1 MLRVLDAGK
10 LALTK
15 LRTRKIR
22 LAATIVIAGLL
33 FAIIVFGL
41 TVLHASA
48 DSAERFGRGTMAT
61 RYLMSYSNY
70 NANLNKVRFEATQ
83 DVKNRVLAL
92 HQKRVAEKQAA
103 AKALGVEYD
112 ANTEAAPII
121 KEFPEDPGSLN
132 LNSWAVNEFLKQYN
146 TETNPLTPAKTGAA
160 ARRLG
165 AIKAY
170 PVQSLEGQDGGTLA
184 FMVSGRE
191 SFRDDEEAPEQVRGL
206 ADAINQQT
214 IADESLLRYYFLDNR
229 QRDLGDEIPVFVS
242 YDDAAALLGKKPL
255 PADSTPEQHLQR
267 MQDLRRE
274 AAGITMQVCYRNAAS
289 SELIQQAARQQRA
302 SANKTKDSTDAKPS
316 VEYALPSADSCG
328 AAAIT
333 KDNRSK
339 SEKAASEKL
348 QQFNQQFSTE
358 NLTPQQAKLTYRVVG
373 LLPSKNLQ
381 TTELKDFF
389 ANMLSANLPE
399 RWVIPKQTF
408 EASAAAKKYL
418 PGVLSTENT
427 RTNALL
433 SGAVIYEFASAD
445 QARNFD
451 CATRCEG
458 SSKDKDL
465 CADGISNF
473 VMPFGSNSIVLDEV
487 LQQIA
492 PIIWYALLGVVGV
505 AAFILMLTI
514 SRTIA
519 DSRKESAVFRA
530 LGATRL
536 DIAQI
541 YLTYTLLLAG
551 LIALFAI
558 FAGLIA
564 AAVVNNAFSADLSV
578 TARYVISPRDLSLEF
593 KLFAL
598 NLPALALTVA
608 SIIAAAL
615 LASLVPLL
623 RNTRRN
629 PIKDMRDE

>member
-22 LAATIVIAGLL
+22 LAATIIIAGLL

-41 TVLHASA
+41 TVLRASA
-48 DSAERFGRGTMAT
+48 DSVERFGRGTMAT

-70 NANLNKVRFEATQ
+70 NANLNQVRFEATQ

-92 HQKRVAEKQAA
+92 HQKRIAEKQAA

-112 ANTEAAPII
+112 ASTEAAPIV
-121 KEFPEDPGSLN
+121 KDFPEDPGSLN

-165 AIKAY
+165 AIKSY
-170 PVQSLEGQDGGTLA
+170 PVQSLEGQGGALA

-191 SFRDDEEAPEQVRGL
+191 SFRDDEEAPERIRDL
-206 ADAINQQT
+206 ADAVNQQT
-214 IADESLLRYYFLDNR
+214 IVDESLLQYYFLDNR
-229 QRDLGDEIPVFVS
+229 RRDLGDEIPVFVS

-255 PADSTPEQHLQR
+255 PADSTPRQHLQR

-289 SELIQQAARQQRA
+289 SELIQQAAEQQRA
-302 SANKTKDSTDAKPS
+302 SANKTKDSTDVKPS
-316 VEYALPSADSCG
+316 IEYALPSADSCG
-328 AAAIT
+328 AVAIT

-418 PGVLSTENT
+418 PGVLSVSNT
-427 RTNALL
+427 RTSALL
-433 SGAVIYEFASAD
+433 SGAVVYEFASAD

-451 CATRCEG
+451 RATRCEG

-465 CADGISNF
+465 CADGIHNF

-487 LQQIA
+487 RQQIT

-551 LIALFAI
+551 LIALFA
-558 FAGLIA
+558 
-564 AAVVNNAFSADLSV
+564 FSLG
-578 TARYVISPRDLSLEF
+578 
-593 KLFAL
+593 
-598 NLPALALTVA
+598 
-608 SIIAAAL
+608 
-615 LASLVPLL
+615 
-623 RNTRRN
+623 
-629 PIKDMRDE
+629 

>member
-22 LAATIVIAGLL
+22 LAATIIIAGLL

-41 TVLHASA
+41 TVLRASA
-48 DSAERFGRGTMAT
+48 DSVERFGRGTMAT

-70 NANLNKVRFEATQ
+70 NANLNQVRFEATQ

-121 KEFPEDPGSLN
+121 KDFPEDPGSLN

-165 AIKAY
+165 AIKSY
-170 PVQSLEGQDGGTLA
+170 PVQSLEGQGGTFA
-184 FMVSGRE
+184 FMASGRE
-191 SFRDDEEAPEQVRGL
+191 SFRDDEEAPERIRDL
-206 ADAINQQT
+206 ADAVNQQT
-214 IADESLLRYYFLDNR
+214 ITDESLLQYYFLDNR
-229 QRDLGDEIPVFVS
+229 QRDLGDEIPVFIS

-255 PADSTPEQHLQR
+255 PADSTPRQHLQR

-289 SELIQQAARQQRA
+289 SELIQQAAEQQRA
-302 SANKTKDSTDAKPS
+302 SANKTKDSTDTKPS
-316 VEYALPSADSCG
+316 IEYALPSADSCG
-328 AAAIT
+328 SAVIT

-418 PGVLSTENT
+418 PSVLSASNT
-427 RTNALL
+427 RTSALL
-433 SGAVIYEFASAD
+433 SGAVVYEFASAD

-451 CATRCEG
+451 RATRCEG

-465 CADGISNF
+465 CADGIHNF

-487 LQQIA
+487 RQQIT
-492 PIIWYALLGVVGV
+492 PIIWYALLGVIGV

-564 AAVVNNAFSADLSV
+564 AAVANNAFFADLSI
-578 TARYVISPRDLSLEF
+578 TARYVISPRDLNLEF

-598 NLPALALTVA
+598 NPSALALTVA

-615 LASLVPLL
+615 LASLAPLL

-629 PIKDMRDE
+629 PMKDMRDE

>member
-22 LAATIVIAGLL
+22 LAATIIIAGLL

-41 TVLHASA
+41 TVLRASA
-48 DSAERFGRGTMAT
+48 DSVERFGRGTMAT

-70 NANLNKVRFEATQ
+70 NANLNQVRFEATQ

-92 HQKRVAEKQAA
+92 HQKRIAEKQAA

-112 ANTEAAPII
+112 ASTEAAPIV
-121 KEFPEDPGSLN
+121 KDFPEDPGSLN

-165 AIKAY
+165 AIKSY
-170 PVQSLEGQDGGTLA
+170 PVQSLEGQGGALA

-191 SFRDDEEAPEQVRGL
+191 SFRDDEEAPERIRDL
-206 ADAINQQT
+206 ADAVNQQT
-214 IADESLLRYYFLDNR
+214 IVDESLLQYYFLDNR
-229 QRDLGDEIPVFVS
+229 RRDLGDEIPVFVS

-255 PADSTPEQHLQR
+255 PADSTPRQHLQR

-289 SELIQQAARQQRA
+289 SELIQQAAEQQRA
-302 SANKTKDSTDAKPS
+302 SANKTKDSTDVKPS
-316 VEYALPSADSCG
+316 IEYALPSADSCG
-328 AAAIT
+328 AVAIT

-418 PGVLSTENT
+418 PGVLSVSNT
-427 RTNALL
+427 RTSALL
-433 SGAVIYEFASAD
+433 SGAVVYEFASAD

-451 CATRCEG
+451 RATRCEG

-465 CADGISNF
+465 CADGIHNF

-487 LQQIA
+487 RQQIT

-578 TARYVISPRDLSLEF
+578 TARYVISPRDLNLEF
-593 KLFAL
+593 KLFAVS
-598 NLPALALTVA
+598 PSALALTVA
-608 SIIAAAL
+608 SIVAAAL
-615 LASLVPLL
+615 LASLAPLL

-629 PIKDMRDE
+629 PMKDMRDE

>member
-1 MLRVLDAGK
+1 M
-10 LALTK
+10 T
-15 LRTRKIR
+15 
-22 LAATIVIAGLL
+22 
-33 FAIIVFGL
+33 
-41 TVLHASA
+41 
-48 DSAERFGRGTMAT
+48 
-61 RYLMSYSNY
+61 
-70 NANLNKVRFEATQ
+70 
-83 DVKNRVLAL
+83 
-92 HQKRVAEKQAA
+92 
-103 AKALGVEYD
+103 GV
-112 ANTEAAPII
+112 
-121 KEFPEDPGSLN
+121 
-132 LNSWAVNEFLKQYN
+132 
-146 TETNPLTPAKTGAA
+146 
-160 ARRLG
+160 
-165 AIKAY
+165 
-170 PVQSLEGQDGGTLA
+170 
-184 FMVSGRE
+184 
-191 SFRDDEEAPEQVRGL
+191 
-206 ADAINQQT
+206 QT
-214 IADESLLRYYFLDNR
+214 
-229 QRDLGDEIPVFVS
+229 
-242 YDDAAALLGKKPL
+242 
-255 PADSTPEQHLQR
+255 
-267 MQDLRRE
+267 
-274 AAGITMQVCYRNAAS
+274 C
-289 SELIQQAARQQRA
+289 
-302 SANKTKDSTDAKPS
+302 
-316 VEYALPSADSCG
+316 ALP
-328 AAAIT
+328 I
-333 KDNRSK
+333 
-339 SEKAASEKL
+339 
-348 QQFNQQFSTE
+348 
-358 NLTPQQAKLTYRVVG
+358 
-373 LLPSKNLQ
+373 
-381 TTELKDFF
+381 
-389 ANMLSANLPE
+389 
-399 RWVIPKQTF
+399 
-408 EASAAAKKYL
+408 L
-418 PGVLSTENT
+418 PGVLSTANT

-445 QARNFD
+445 QARSFD
-451 CATRCEG
+451 RATRCEG

-487 LQQIA
+487 RQQIT

-558 FAGLIA
+558 FAGLVA